1 MAQSARPGGGGN
13 VYRTLRRVSEMNEGG
28 FRVLTINA
36 GSSSVKFA
44 VFDVGA
50 NAQLFKSELERVA
63 SVEDAVRS
71 IPRLL
76 EAQGIAAP
84 DAVGHRVAHGGEGFR
99 DACAIDASV
108 TEAIEACVPLAPMHN
123 PAALAGIKA
132 AAAAWP
138 GVPQAAVFD
147 TAFHRT
153 IPSRA
158 ATYAVPKPWRDAG
171 VRRYGFHGTSHKYVM
186 LRVAEELETPA
197 TEMRII
203 SCHLGNGASVCAIER
218 GASIDTSM
226 GMTALE
232 GLVMGTRS
240 GDVDPGLFAHLER
253 TLGLPGAEIER
264 VLYRESGLA
273 ALSGAGADMRD
284 IERRAAEGDQ
294 NARLAIQ
301 VYAYRVRKY
310 LGAYAAAM
318 SGVDVIAFTGG
329 IGENSASMRR
339 RICSGLEFLGVELD
353 EDRNAGVRLAGSEAP
368 QIQRDTSR
376 VRVIVTR
383 TREQWMIALE
393 TARILAPRKPVQ
405 AAPPIPVAVSAHHV
419 HLTQAAVE
427 QLFGAG
433 HSLKVRNA
441 LSQPGAWAAEETVD
455 VTGPRGELAR
465 LRVLGPCRAAN
476 QIEIAETEA
485 YKLGIDVPLRLSGD
499 THGTPVVT
507 LRGSAGSV
515 RTEGLIVAKRHIHMS
530 PREAQARSLQHGDLV
545 EVAVSSEGRDLVF
558 RDVAV
563 RVDPQF
569 VTEMHID
576 TDEANAAGLKAGGTG
591 ELARA
596 EGCSARITHCH
607 APAGTPEKS
616 CCLRGA
622 EERQAA

>member
-1 MAQSARPGGGGN
+1 VTS
-13 VYRTLRRVSEMNEGG
+13 RRE

-36 GSSSVKFA
+36 GSSSVKLA
-44 VFDVGA
+44 VFDTGA
-50 NAQLFKSELERVA
+50 NAQLYKAAVEGAA
-63 SVEDAVRS
+63 SIEDAIRR
-71 IPRLL
+71 IPEMLKAR
-76 EAQGIAAP
+76 GITAL
-84 DAVGHRVAHGGEGFR
+84 DAIGHRVAHGGTKFR
-99 DACAIDASV
+99 DACVIDPGV
-108 TEAIEACVPLAPMHN
+108 IQGIEECTPLAPLHN
-123 PAALAGIKA
+123 PAALAGIRVA
-132 AAAAWP
+132 ADAWP
-138 GVPQAAVFD
+138 GVPQVAVFD

-153 IPSRA
+153 IPERA
-158 ATYAVPKPWRDAG
+158 ATYAVPQRWRDAG

-186 LRVAEELETPA
+186 LRVAEELKTPA
-197 TEMRII
+197 AELRIV

-232 GLVMGTRS
+232 GLVMGTRC

-253 TLGLPGAEIER
+253 TLGLSVAEIER
-264 VLYRESGLA
+264 ALYRESGLA
-273 ALSGAGADMRD
+273 ALSGLGNDMRN
-284 IERRAAEGDQ
+284 IEKRAAEGDR
-294 NARLAIQ
+294 NAQLAIQ

-318 SGVDVIAFTGG
+318 SGVDVVAFTGG

-339 RICSGLEFLGVELD
+339 RILSGLEFLGLALD

-368 QIQRDTSR
+368 QIQRDNSR

-393 TARILAPRKPVQ
+393 AARILAPAKLPVQ
-405 AAPPIPVAVSAHHV
+405 RPIPVAVSAHHV

-427 QLFGAG
+427 ALFGAG
-433 HSLKVRNA
+433 HRLKLRNA

-455 VTGPRGELAR
+455 VIGPRGELAR

-485 YKLGIDVPLRLSGD
+485 YKLGVDAPLRLSGD
-499 THGTPVVT
+499 TRGTPVVT
-507 LRGSAGSV
+507 LRGAAGSL

-530 PREAQARSLQHGDLV
+530 PQDAQARGLRHGNLV
-545 EVAVSSEGRDLVF
+545 EVAVDSEGRDLVF

-563 RVDPQF
+563 RVDPGF

-576 TDEANAAGLKAGGTG
+576 TDEANAAHLKHGGAG

-596 EGCSARITHCH
+596 EGCSARITRCH
-607 APAGTPEKS
+607 AAAGGTDKS
-616 CCLRGA
+616 CCLSEPR
-622 EERQAA
+622 EEDARAA